1 MFSDII
7 TGENMSD
14 GSVDYE
20 AAPVHPETGGQE
32 GQGVVPPHQALQQL
46 QALQDLPRRV
56 IECQVCHKWEDF
68 KETCS
73 SSPGQT

>member
-14 GSVDYE
+14 GSVDHE
-20 AAPVHPETGGQE
+20 AAPVHPETCGQE

-46 QALQDLPRRV
+46 QALQDLARRV
-56 IECQVCHKWEDF
+56 
-68 KETCS
+68 
-73 SSPGQT
+73 